1 MGDVSRPDYVAG
13 CKVQVGRVEQ
23 WYDPNCFLLEANGTL
38 GNLGRNTVIGPKLVN
53 VDAALLKDTSITEG
67 LRMQFRAEVFNVAN
81 HANFALP
88 AAGVFTA
95 SGRNPTAGQITQ
107 TVTTSRQIQFGL
119 KLFSKGGFK
128 LTMLKGAG
136 RAAPSGRHCYLVPDE
151 SIGFRQRRVTVVE
164 IRSIKWP

>member
-23 WYDPNCFLLEANGTL
+23 WYDPNCFSLEANGTL

-119 KLFSKGGFK
+119 NFIF
-128 LTMLKGAG
+128 
-136 RAAPSGRHCYLVPDE
+136 
-151 SIGFRQRRVTVVE
+151 
-164 IRSIKWP
+164 